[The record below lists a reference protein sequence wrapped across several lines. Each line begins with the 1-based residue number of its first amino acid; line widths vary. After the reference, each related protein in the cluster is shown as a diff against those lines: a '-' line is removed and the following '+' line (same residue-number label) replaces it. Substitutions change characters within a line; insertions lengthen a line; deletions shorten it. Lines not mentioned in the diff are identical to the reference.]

1 MSMSRLRFT
10 FSCQRCGSVLEASG
24 DMAARSGRC
33 PTCGAVFTVPDV
45 DPNTGLAAGPATVA
59 DDGQLPTPMHAYA
72 TAGGKAPT
80 IRRLPN
86 GDSVI
91 VCPRCNRNMPVDANL
106 CGSCGLPFTMEG
118 ASTAAESVEYDNAK
132 ATAALTVGVLSL
144 LTFCFPILGVVAVIL
159 GLRAMRDARRLG
171 VQQSGRSM
179 AIAGIVCGGL
189 SITAFAV
196 WGYMT
201 NLF

>member
-1 MSMSRLRFT
+1 MSTVRLRFT

-24 DMAARSGRC
+24 DMATRSGRC

-91 VCPRCNRNMPVDANL
+91 ICPRCNRNMPVDADL

-118 ASTAAESVEYDNAK
+118 ATTAAESVEYGNAP

-144 LTFCFPILGVVAVIL
+144 LTFCFPILGIVAIL
-159 GLRAMRDARRLG
+159 LG
-171 VQQSGRSM
+171 VRAIQKANSLGPQRTGRSM
-179 AIAGIVCGGL
+179 AIAGIVCGVL

-196 WGYMT
+196 WGYLT